1 MPKPAPAH
9 EWTRSVVCPSPY
21 GMNGRLRRLLRGC
34 VGAWLPCVCRDSA
47 CGVGLGAQPISKFRR
62 KLGLGKSVRL
72 PELSLEPKSK
82 VLSLINEDKLARVYF
97 VSVCHPCAGR
107 EGALQPGSAD
117 ASDDAT
123 CTTLIVAVQPGQ
135 VVDTCRVEVQ
145 NVKEVSLDSDIVT
158 LEPALSA
165 ALFGSQDVSSATH
178 AAFVFCVFPLP
189 EGQRYL
195 CSQAAC
201 GSLTHRWHL
210 STLHAIDF
218 EAEIGTEVLAVAD
231 GRVIDIKDSVSTG
244 GIHVRS
250 FFEFNAITIEHYDGV
265 ELSSQDDTARLAP
278 RRPPLRR
285 VRSRARGSASR
296 RVSVGGN
303 GQTWTAYRRG
313 WPSRLL
319 SKPHL
324 HIEAHREHHPKAPSI
339 PIAFIFSALQDNA
352 EDSAAVVPVA
362 GRWYEPGVGQV
373 CPPPSL
379 DDEVVLP
386 SHRSAPPISSIHA
399 SRATDVAAFSFDQCG
414 PAKELGGRDASI
426 TQVIEASF
434 DY

>member
-1 MPKPAPAH
+1 MDASEDSFVAASALGCHVSAAIAPA
-9 EWTRSVVCPSPY
+9 
-21 GMNGRLRRLLRGC
+21 
-34 VGAWLPCVCRDSA
+34 AWV
-47 CGVGLGAQPISKFRR
+47 LGAQPISKFRR

-278 RRPPLRR
+278 RRPLF
-285 VRSRARGSASR
+285 VEYVHVLAGSASR
-296 RVSVGGN
+296 RVSVGEMVKR
-303 GQTWTAYRRG
+303 GQPIAEVG
-313 WPSRLL
+313 QAGFCP
-319 SKPHL
+319 KPHL